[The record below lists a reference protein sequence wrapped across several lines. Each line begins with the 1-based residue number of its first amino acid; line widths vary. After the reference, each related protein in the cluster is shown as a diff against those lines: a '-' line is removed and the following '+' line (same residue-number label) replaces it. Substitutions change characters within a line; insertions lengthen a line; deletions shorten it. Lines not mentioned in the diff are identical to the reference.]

1 MNKLL
6 KVVLF
11 GLFVSKLFSA
21 SLSVDEIVNK
31 TNEVA
36 YYQGNDGRASV
47 YMEIIDKQ
55 GRKRTREF
63 TMLRKNIGKC
73 CGEQKYYVYFHRPAD
88 VNKMVYMV
96 WKHTDR
102 DDDRWLYLPALDLV
116 KRISAT
122 DKRSSFVGSDFVYE
136 DVSGR
141 SINLDKHI
149 LLKTTKKFYVLKNV
163 PKDPKIVEFSYFT
176 MWIDKRT
183 FLPIKV
189 VFYDKQGNP
198 HRVYEVLEV
207 KIIQGY
213 PTVTKSRMKNLQ
225 TKGVTNMTFSRI
237 KYNINIPEN
246 IFTERY
252 LRVPPIRY
260 LRAK

>member
-1 MNKLL
+1 MNKIL
-6 KVVLF
+6 KVVMS
-11 GLFVSKLFSA
+11 GLFAASLTYSA
-21 SLSVDEIVNK
+21 NLSVDEIVNK
-31 TNEVA
+31 TNEAA
-36 YYQGNDGRASV
+36 YYQGNDGKASV
-47 YMEIIDKQ
+47 YMEIVDSQ

-63 TMLRKNIGKC
+63 TMLRKNVGKC
-73 CGEQKYYVYFHRPAD
+73 CGEQKYYIYFHRPAD

-96 WKHTDR
+96 WKHTNK

-141 SINLDKHI
+141 SLNLDKHI
-149 LLKTTKKFYVLKNV
+149 LIKTTDKFYVLKNV
-163 PKDPKIVEFSYFT
+163 PKNPKIVEFSYFT
-176 MWIDKRT
+176 MWIDKKT
-183 FLPIKV
+183 FIPIKV
-189 VFYDKQGNP
+189 VFYDKQENP
-198 HRVYEVLEV
+198 HRVYDVLEA

-225 TKGVTNMTFSRI
+225 TKSTTTMTFSRI
-237 KYNINIPEN
+237 KYNINVPDK

-252 LRVPPIRY
+252 LRIPPIKY
-260 LRAK
+260 LR